1 MTVAMATVN
10 QKHAPRPSPRHL
22 TNAAPVRVRDSWAT
36 IVWRQQSKWVRRI
49 FHTLHMIQKK
59 KKKPNQ
65 TLIQMWLLRPNVT
78 E

>member
-22 TNAAPVRVRDSWAT
+22 TNAAPVRVRVRDSWAT

-59 KKKPNQ
+59 K
-65 TLIQMWLLRPNVT
+65 T
-78 E
+78 